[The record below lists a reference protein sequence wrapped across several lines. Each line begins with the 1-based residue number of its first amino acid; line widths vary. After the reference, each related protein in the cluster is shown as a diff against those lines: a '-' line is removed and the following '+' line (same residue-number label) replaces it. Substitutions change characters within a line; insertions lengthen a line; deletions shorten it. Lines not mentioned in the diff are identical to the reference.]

1 MTQHIDN
8 TRGTSSPKKK
18 DNNTLIFVYGSLRK
32 GMGLNPV
39 LDSSEHIG
47 LAFTM
52 PKYTMYDLGA
62 FPCLTDNGKTLIV
75 GDLYSVDSDTLLQL
89 DVIEGV
95 PNLYQRKEIEIQSYG
110 DINNVQAY
118 FWANDDITLDD
129 EFKIANGDWLAHRG
143 VIKYNRSEATN
154 E

>member
-8 TRGTSSPKKK
+8 TRGTSPLKKRI
-18 DNNTLIFVYGSLRK
+18 TIHLYSYMAHCK

-39 LDSSEHIG
+39 LDSSEHIS

-62 FPCLTDNGKTLIV
+62 FPCLTDNGDTLIV
-75 GDLYSVDSDTLLQL
+75 GDLYSVDSDTLSQL

-95 PNLYQRKEIEIQSYG
+95 LIYIKEKRERYNHTETSIM
-110 DINNVQAY
+110 
-118 FWANDDITLDD
+118 
-129 EFKIANGDWLAHRG
+129 FKHIFGQMM
-143 VIKYNRSEATN
+143 K
-154 E
+154 